1 MIDYPNPIRLLSCVG
16 QVILLSSMNMTA
28 LNPTTVMV
36 VLMLGLWLLLGCD
49 NNIASISSDRKD
61 YFEVD
66 FREFHRDLRS
76 FKLKVLSLYCR
87 IYWVQMKKDDES

>member
-1 MIDYPNPIRLLSCVG
+1 MILLLS
-16 QVILLSSMNMTA
+16 

-76 FKLKVLSLYCR
+76 FKLKAGPDLAVGGPRAPLF
-87 IYWVQMKKDDES
+87 VGAPMEKNF

>member
-1 MIDYPNPIRLLSCVG
+1 
-16 QVILLSSMNMTA
+16 
-28 LNPTTVMV
+28 MV

-76 FKLKVLSLYCR
+76 FNLKVLSLYCR

>member
-1 MIDYPNPIRLLSCVG
+1 
-16 QVILLSSMNMTA
+16 
-28 LNPTTVMV
+28 MV

-76 FKLKVLSLYCR
+76 FKLKVLSLY
-87 IYWVQMKKDDES
+87 